1 MKRKWIFNAILVFS
15 PVLMAGQSLSV
26 QDYFGLSVPLTVYYD
41 GAPGA
46 DGSWIGLYKSDAVDG
61 AYIYYQYI
69 NTSTEGSVTFE
80 AEFAP
85 GYYNFRMFE
94 GSGYNKVATSKAF
107 LVRQGMV
114 VDTDFGDNGFVTWNP
129 SSQNRYNS
137 AKAARMLSDGSL
149 IVAGEMKTGTTS
161 SHGYEEVSI
170 TLMKLTPDGLP
181 DNDFGDDGLVNQV
194 VKSSFSQIYL
204 SEVKALAIQDDGK
217 IIVGGD
223 VVVYFT
229 SDDLA
234 QLALLARFDQ
244 NGALDETFGDKGI
257 EYYAFKYPGDGP
269 VNSYLRFVEP
279 AEDGKI
285 LAGGGSILHMSFAS
299 GWPAAIRVLPNGMP
313 DNSFGGTGTVLYTDS
328 IYWRGFMEGVVLNQD
343 NSFYAVTSA
352 VAQFGKN
359 HQLLYKIKSDGSLD
373 TGFGEQGL
381 KAIHNPL
388 ANNDWSSN
396 ALMWHPFGGLLIIGQ
411 NRPGGIWSARC
422 SETTGEIISSYGENG
437 FMNSTPNPYGSVS
450 VGGAALYGQAAHVA
464 YTWLDR
470 RMSMG
475 RIGPN
480 GQIDQAFG
488 HSFLELQDASQYFI
502 ELSVTDV
509 IQLNED
515 RFVLVGNGRYPSG
528 PHWETVVAA
537 FKNNPETIVS
547 AAEPEAYTPCARLG
561 HVYPNPCGGNCVV
574 SLELEENSY
583 AFLELYNLSG
593 IKAGEVFR
601 GFLPSGRHELEVYGG
616 VEIPEGMYILRLS
629 VSHGRGTEVLH
640 RKFVKL

>member
-1 MKRKWIFNAILVFS
+1 MKRKWIFNAILVFL
-15 PVLMAGQSLSV
+15 PGLMTGQNLSV
-26 QDYFGLSVPLTVYYD
+26 QDYFGLNVPLTVYYD

-114 VDTDFGDNGFVTWNP
+114 VDTDFGNNGFVTWNP

-161 SHGYEEVSI
+161 SDGYEEVSI

-194 VKSSFSQIYL
+194 VKSSFTQIYL
-204 SEVKALAIQDDGK
+204 GEVTALAIQDDGK
-217 IIVGGD
+217 VIVGGN
-223 VVVYFT
+223 VVVYFA
-229 SDDLA
+229 SDNLA
-234 QLALLARFDQ
+234 QLALLARFNPD
-244 NGALDETFGDKGI
+244 GALDETFGDKGI

-269 VNSYLRFVEP
+269 VDSYLRFVEP
-279 AEDGKI
+279 AGDGRI
-285 LAGGGSILHMSFAS
+285 LAGGGSILHTAFAP
-299 GWPAAIRVLPNGMP
+299 GWPAAIRVLPNGMS
-313 DNSFGGTGTVLYTDS
+313 DNSFGGTGVVLFTDS
-328 IYWRGFMEGVVLNQD
+328 IYWRGFMEGIVLNQD

-352 VAQFGKN
+352 VAQFGEN
-359 HQLLYKIKSDGSLD
+359 HQLLYRIKNDGSLD
-373 TGFGEQGL
+373 AGFGDQGL
-381 KAIHNPL
+381 KAIHDPL
-388 ANNDWSSN
+388 AANDWSSN
-396 ALMWHPFGGLLIIGQ
+396 TLMRHPSGGLWVIGQ
-411 NRPGGIWSARC
+411 NGWWGIWSARC

-437 FMNSTPNPYGSVS
+437 FMHATPYPQGGISVA
-450 VGGAALYGQAAHVA
+450 GAALHGQAAHVA
-464 YTWLDR
+464 YTSLGR
-470 RMSMG
+470 RMGMS

-480 GQIDQAFG
+480 GQIDLAFG
-488 HSFLELQDASQYFI
+488 HSFLELQDAGQSFV

-509 IQLNED
+509 VQLNED

-528 PHWETVVAA
+528 PHWETMVAA
-537 FKNNPETIVS
+537 FKNNPEIIVS
-547 AAEPEAYTPCARLG
+547 VAEPEAYSPGARLG
-561 HVYPNPCGGNCVV
+561 HVFPNPCGGDCAV
-574 SLELEENSY
+574 SLELAENSY

-593 IKAGEVFR
+593 IKAGELFR
-601 GFLPSGRHELEVYGG
+601 GFLPSGRHELEVNGG
-616 VEIPEGMYILRLS
+616 MEIPEGMYILRLS
-629 VSHGRGTEVLH
+629 VSHGSGMEVLH